1 MLVPAHLQGDGYKFS
16 HHKQY
21 SPHTE
26 VVYSTWTPRKS
37 RLEGVDKV
45 VFFGLQYFIKD
56 YLIDSFNTTFF
67 NRPKEEVINEFVKV
81 MKAYSG
87 DEDASHWAA
96 LHDLGYLPLKIT
108 ALPEG
113 TLTPIRV
120 PMFTIE
126 NTKPEFYW
134 LTNFIETILSTEIWK
149 PMTSATIALQ
159 YRKILDKWAEKTC
172 DDNSHVDFQG
182 HDFSLRGMVGLNG
195 GSSSGAGHLLSFK
208 GTDTVPAILW
218 LEAYYNAN
226 NSDSSV
232 GVSIPATEHSVAETN
247 IIEIRDMIGDK
258 SEHSELTQFMSGL
271 HWSDVVEW
279 DSRKLAEAIYL
290 NRLLNVYP
298 SGFFSYVAD
307 TYNLWEVC
315 SSILPVLKDKIMSR
329 DGRVVIRPDS
339 GDPVDILCGLNTKVA
354 DDESCKEF
362 VYGTGDTIKPI
373 DGVFNY
379 DRDHYSQENP
389 RYQMINWDNIEHDL
403 DVKGVNLTRI
413 NYSKDAE
420 YNCQLQDLVPE
431 ENQEYAEQRYK
442 GVIELLWDVFGGT
455 INSKGYKVLDPHIGC
470 IYGDAITL
478 ERAEQICKRLE
489 SKGFASSNVVLGIG
503 SYTYNMNTRDTFGF
517 ALKTTYGVVNGKE
530 LLLYKDPIT
539 DDGTKKSALGR
550 VAVIEKDGELQLVDG
565 LYQKDWLGYHLSKT
579 GEKDVMIDVFKDG
592 KLLVDWTLE
601 EIRERIKQ
609 QTNVKQP
616 ISV

>member
-37 RLEGVDKV
+37 RMEGVDKV

-96 LHDLGYLPLKIT
+96 LHDLGYLPLKIC

-159 YRKILDKWAEKTC
+159 YRRILDKWAEKTC
-172 DDNSHVDFQG
+172 DDNSHVDYQG
-182 HDFSLRGMVGLNG
+182 HDFSMRGMTSLNCAA
-195 GSSSGAGHLLSFK
+195 SSGAGHLLSFK

-218 LEAYYNAN
+218 LEQYYNAN

-247 IIEIRDMIGDK
+247 IIEIQEEFNNYKDYIPDT
-258 SEHSELTQFMSGL
+258 EVINNTEF
-271 HWSDVVEW
+271 
-279 DSRKLAEAIYL
+279 DSRESAEVLYFD
-290 NRLLNVYP
+290 RLLNIYP
-298 SGFFSYVAD
+298 SGYFSYVAD
-307 TYNLWEVC
+307 TYNLWAVC
-315 SSILPVLKDKIMSR
+315 SNILPLLKDKIMNR

-339 GDPVDILCGLNTKVA
+339 GDPVDILCGLNTNDNYYY
-354 DDESCKEF
+354 DD
-362 VYGTGDTIKPI
+362 
-373 DGVFNY
+373 
-379 DRDHYSQENP
+379 
-389 RYQMINWDNIEHDL
+389 
-403 DVKGVNLTRI
+403 NLQD
-413 NYSKDAE
+413 YSKVGLYKRGKDWVAQG
-420 YNCQLQDLVPE
+420 CQATATWDKCE
-431 ENQEYAEQRYK
+431 DQEYAEERYK
-442 GVIELLWDVFGGT
+442 GVIELLWEIFGGT

-478 ERAEQICKRLE
+478 ERAEEICRRLE

-550 VAVIEKDGELQLVDG
+550 VAVIKKDGELTLVDG
-565 LYQKDWLGYHLSKT
+565 LHQKDWLGYHLSNT
-579 GEKDVMIDVFKDG
+579 EEKDQMIDVFKDG
-592 KLLVDWTLE
+592 KLLVDWTLK
-601 EIRERIKQ
+601 EIRNTLKS
-609 QTNVKQP
+609 QTKEVVNV
-616 ISV
+616 

>member
-1 MLVPAHLQGDGYKFS
+1 MLVSAHLQGDGYKFS

-37 RLEGVDKV
+37 RMKDIDKV

-67 NRPKEEVINEFVKV
+67 NKPKDEVINEFKSV
-81 MKAYSG
+81 MKQYNG
-87 DEDASHWAA
+87 DEDASHWEA
-96 LHDLGYLPLKIT
+96 LYDLGYLPLKIC
-108 ALPEG
+108 AIPEG

-159 YRKILDKWAEKTC
+159 YRKILEKWSEKTC
-172 DDNSHVDFQG
+172 DNNDWIDYAG

-195 GSSSGAGHLLSFK
+195 GCSSGAGHLLCFK
-208 GTDTVPAILW
+208 GTDTLPAILW
-218 LEAYYNAN
+218 LEQYYNARN
-226 NSDSSV
+226 INGSV
-232 GVSIPATEHSVAETN
+232 GCSIPATEHSVAETN
-247 IIEIRDMIGDK
+247 IIEIQELLENNQIKIDSIRIACCNNEITEDWIK
-258 SEHSELTQFMSGL
+258 SDTRRAAELLYMS
-271 HWSDVVEW
+271 
-279 DSRKLAEAIYL
+279 
-290 NRLLNVYP
+290 RLLDVYP

-307 TYNLWEVC
+307 TYNLW
-315 SSILPVLKDKIMSR
+315 SALTDILPLLKDRIMNR
-329 DGRVVIRPDS
+329 NGRVVIRPDS
-339 GDPVDILCGLNTKVA
+339 GDPVDILCGLNTNEDYKVENGKLYKQT
-354 DDESCKEF
+354 DEIVS
-362 VYGTGDTIKPI
+362 
-373 DGVFNY
+373 DGPVSY
-379 DRDHYSQENP
+379 YKHE
-389 RYQMINWDNIEHDL
+389 E
-403 DVKGVNLTRI
+403 VKGDYI
-413 NYSKDAE
+413 
-420 YNCQLQDLVPE
+420 
-431 ENQEYAEQRYK
+431 EQQTK

-455 INSKGYKVLDPHIGC
+455 VNSKGYKVLDPHIGC

-489 SKGFASSNVVLGIG
+489 NKGFASSNVVLGIG

-539 DDGTKKSALGR
+539 DDGTKKSARGM
-550 VAVIEKDGELQLVDG
+550 VAVVDKDGELELIDN
-565 LYQKDWLGYHLSKT
+565 LYKKDKESAYASDLLQP
-579 GEKDVMIDVFKDG
+579 VFENG
-592 KLLVDWTLE
+592 KLLKDYTLE
-601 EIRERIKQ
+601 EIRETLRSQ
-609 QTNVKQP
+609 LC
-616 ISV
+616 